1 MKYQIKLIFS
11 DGEEIIHDELF
22 DTYDEADNY
31 ADYLVSCYQ
40 TGAETLNMSNMG
52 DYEYDEDNF
61 ELPDC
66 EIIEVEIKT

>member
-1 MKYQIKLIFS
+1 MKYQVKLIFA
-11 DGEEIIHDELF
+11 DGEEIIDDTLC
-22 DTYDEADNY
+22 DTYDEAVDY
-31 ADYLVSCYQ
+31 SDYLVSCYQ

-66 EIIEVEIKT
+66 EIIEVDE